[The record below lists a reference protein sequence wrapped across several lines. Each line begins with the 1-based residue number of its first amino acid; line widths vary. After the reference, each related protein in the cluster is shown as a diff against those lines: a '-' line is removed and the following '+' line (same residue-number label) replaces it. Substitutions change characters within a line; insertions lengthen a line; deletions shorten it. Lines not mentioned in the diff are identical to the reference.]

1 MEREFN
7 QKEIMSLHLVKYLNG
22 TRLSMSQVAEKWG
35 VSTALL
41 SQIKN
46 KKKVPGLELGLKILR
61 EGKADILVR
70 EKWITRETGEDGEVA
85 KLQYDIERERN
96 EVHLTEKVARQMQ
109 SDRLMADIFMD
120 ISYMKEA
127 GLSSQTIIREYGKLG
142 ISKAAKLIDLGLVQL
157 IDGKYVKI
165 NLGKP
170 HFFTPKT
177 SFEFVGDVLKEQ
189 AKKLE
194 TGDFRGEFN
203 FELNDVPEEVYEE
216 LKTMHKDYVRQVIEK
231 IQMYQ
236 QPNLKGGRRVIVQ
249 MLTSAL
255 KCILFIIM
263 LSTTNLS
270 SSWAGDEGNGLAGG
284 ASGLERELNVDRIFR
299 AGHDDIIFE
308 GKKWPYNHKLFQ
320 YQEEGQVAEY
330 KKWGVRTLEF
340 ENKED
345 AIQEG
350 VAITEAITK
359 WQISSRNTYGFLN
372 MKMPHGCIW
381 KRELIRDLSRKDLVK
396 PVGFNVKTYY
406 APDGSPRYKAHA
418 NFFIPCIR
426 ERD

>member
-1 MEREFN
+1 MERGFN
-7 QKEIMSLHLVKYLNG
+7 SQDIISEHLVKYLAG

-61 EGKADILVR
+61 EGKADIEIR
-70 EKWITRETGEDGEVA
+70 EGWIKRETGEDGEVA

-96 EVHLTEKVARQMQ
+96 EIHMTEKVARQMQ

-120 ISYMKEA
+120 ISYVNET
-127 GLSSQTIIREYGKLG
+127 GLDSQTIIREYGKLG
-142 ISKAAKLIDLGLVQL
+142 LQKAAKLIGLGLVKLHQ
-157 IDGKYVKI
+157 GKYIK
-165 NLGKP
+165 NNFGKP

-216 LKTMHKDYVRQVIEK
+216 LKSMHKDYVTQVIEK

-236 QPNLKGGRRVIVQ
+236 KPNLKGGRRVIVQ

-263 LSTTNLS
+263 ITAINISG
-270 SSWAGDEGNGLAGG
+270 SWAGDEGNGLAGG
-284 ASGLERELNVDRIFR
+284 ASGLERDFDINRVFR
-299 AGHDDIIFE
+299 AGHDNIIFE
-308 GKKWPYNHKLFQ
+308 GKTWPYKSSIQHYAEK
-320 YQEEGQVAEY
+320 GQSGEY
-330 KKWGVRTLEF
+330 RKWGV
-340 ENKED
+340 
-345 AIQEG
+345 
-350 VAITEAITK
+350 
-359 WQISSRNTYGFLN
+359 
-372 MKMPHGCIW
+372 
-381 KRELIRDLSRKDLVK
+381 
-396 PVGFNVKTYY
+396 
-406 APDGSPRYKAHA
+406 
-418 NFFIPCIR
+418 
-426 ERD
+426 